1 MSRLVTIL
9 ILVLAVVVAACGG
22 QPASPSSA
30 PSASTAAAVPDKPVT
45 LRVANGEGGGSPE
58 SNAVLFFA
66 DDVARR
72 SGGTVTVE
80 PIDDEQPDVDN
91 DNRVASGEIDAAI
104 TQARSWDALEVTSL
118 QALQT
123 PFLITNEAAAATAT
137 DGDIAARLMSG
148 LPAKGVDGL
157 ALWAIDFRH
166 PVSFGEP
173 FLSLADFKGTK
184 IRIVGSTITEEVM
197 SALGAEAVRPEGE
210 WVAQIEDG
218 TIKGAETAFD
228 RVGTLPRIGTM
239 TGNVTFYPR
248 VDAFFINH
256 AVFSRLS
263 AGQQD
268 AVREAAT
275 ATRGHVID
283 GIVPDAKQAT
293 DYCANGGTVVLAP
306 PADLATMAN
315 ALQPVQAKLQAD
327 PLTKQLIA
335 DITSVANGIEAPP
348 ATVACTPPPPD
359 ILQGTWHTNPV
370 TEAQVLA
377 AFVAAGGPEADGRAF
392 FANYGGGTTKTAVIG
407 LGFDRGSLTLYEAG
421 DSGKDIRG
429 DLLGY
434 DLAADGTLT
443 THGSDGCIARFAT
456 SVDGDTLRMTALT
469 GCPGQHDWP
478 YAQTLL
484 ATFPFHRDAPASVP
498 DGTYTTIATKAD
510 ATNAPWD
517 DDCALKRDG
526 AHITLELNA
535 GNWTESESC
544 TGQPISVG
552 SRGTYRSTT
561 DEFVL
566 TDCCDGSHSTF
577 AWTLQGTRLKLD
589 LKGVTGGDES
599 TERVIR
605 FFFDHVFERAP

>member
-1 MSRLVTIL
+1 MSRLVMIL
-9 ILVLAVVVAACGG
+9 ILVLAVVAACGG

-91 DNRVASGEIDAAI
+91 DNRVASGEVDAAI
-104 TQARSWDALEVTSL
+104 TQARSWDALDVTSL

-123 PFLITNEAAAATAT
+123 PFLITNEAAAAAAT

-197 SALGAEAVRPEGE
+197 SALGAEAVRPVGE
-210 WVAQIEDG
+210 WLAQIEDG

-228 RVGTLPRIGTM
+228 RVSTLPRIGTM

-256 AVFSRLS
+256 SAFSRLS

-268 AVREAAT
+268 AVREAAA
-275 ATRGHVID
+275 ATRRHVID
-283 GIVPDAKQAT
+283 GIAPDAEQANG
-293 DYCANGGTVVLAP
+293 YCETNGGTVVLATHD
-306 PADLATMAN
+306 DLAAMAT
-315 ALQPVQAKLQAD
+315 ALQPVRVKLESD

-335 DITSVANGIEAPP
+335 DIAAAASGVKATP
-348 ATVACTPPPPD
+348 ATAVCAPPPPD
-359 ILQGTWHTNPV
+359 ILQGKWHTNPV

-377 AFVAAGGPEADGRAF
+377 AFVKAGGPEAEGRAF
-392 FANYGGGTTKTAVIG
+392 FANYGGGATKTAVIG

-421 DSGKDIRG
+421 DSGNDIRG

-443 THGSDGCIARFAT
+443 MHGSDGCLATFAT
-456 SVDGDTLRMTALT
+456 SVDGDTLRMTALA
-469 GCPGQHDWP
+469 GCLGHHDWP

-498 DGTYTTIATKAD
+498 DGTYTTIATKED
-510 ATNAPWD
+510 ATRAPWD

-544 TGQPISVG
+544 NGQPISVG
-552 SRGTYRSTT
+552 SRGTYTSTT

-566 TDCCDGSHSTF
+566 TDCCDGSYTTF
-577 AWTLQGTRLKLD
+577 AWTLQGTTLKLD
-589 LKGVTGGDES
+589 LKSVTGGDES
-599 TERVIR
+599 TQRVIR